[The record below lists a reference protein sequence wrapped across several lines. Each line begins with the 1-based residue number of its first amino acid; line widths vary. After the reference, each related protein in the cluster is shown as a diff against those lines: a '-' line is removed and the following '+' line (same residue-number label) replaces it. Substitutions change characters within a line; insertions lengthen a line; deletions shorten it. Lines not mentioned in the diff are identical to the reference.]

1 MNEDRAVIK
10 PAQISGRRHSR
21 GFTLIELAVVLV
33 VIGLIV
39 SAVTIGRDLVR
50 NSGYERIAS
59 QFVQGWST
67 AFDNYYVATG
77 GVPGDSV
84 TNPTGQVPMT
94 KVNGKITGLC
104 GDKLRN
110 AFLKAGVAMPGGRAA
125 DKPDHYG
132 YEDTHGIPHDLTV
145 CMASVKWSDP
155 GASVGNYVLHQHNV
169 LQVKGMTPS
178 LARYLDH
185 FFDGRTDAR
194 FGRFRLSTKAASTSS
209 TESDW
214 PLNETAAYNSSAN
227 NTGSDITQ
235 SAEEDGDLL
244 LSR

>member
-1 MNEDRAVIK
+1 MNEHRAVIM

-77 GVPGDSV
+77 GVPGDNV
-84 TNPTGQVPMT
+84 TSPTGQVNAST
-94 KVNGKITGLC
+94 TALC
-104 GDKLRN
+104 GKALRD
-110 AFLKAGVAMPGGRAA
+110 AFLKAGVAMPGGRTQNQ
-125 DKPDHYG
+125 PDHYG
-132 YEDTHGIPHDLTV
+132 YEDSHGIPHDLTV
-145 CMASVKWSDP
+145 CMASVQWSDP
-155 GASVGNYVLHQHNV
+155 GASSGNYVVHQHNV
-169 LQVKGMTPS
+169 LQITGMTPS

-194 FGRFRLSTKAASTSS
+194 FGRFRRAAWAASTDS
-209 TESDW
+209 TERDW
-214 PLNETAAYNSSAN
+214 PLDETAGYGGSNGS
-227 NTGSDITQ
+227 GSDLSQ
-235 SAEEDGDLL
+235 SAEESGDLL